1 MKLLT
6 SMTTPTLTAPGGDAR
21 SLLRGGFALWPPV
34 AEQRRL
40 LLLSDDETFWRNLLS
55 AASEAGRELV
65 RKRAA
70 ADLSRTLQLLKP
82 GVVLLDLDS
91 PAQAAWDAADFLLQD
106 ANSPPLLLLTSRSG
120 QIDFR
125 TAIQAG
131 SLVDKCES
139 PAKLLEIA
147 SLALESPEAT
157 HRERNAMQQVVVR
170 WLKPCSW
177 SAQGLPLRGFW
188 GITE

>member
-106 ANSPPLLLLTSRSG
+106 ANSPPTERDAASGRSMAETVQLVCSGHSAAPLLGNQRVARLNNRRPTPGR
-120 QIDFR
+120 
-125 TAIQAG
+125 G
-131 SLVDKCES
+131 S
-139 PAKLLEIA
+139 A
-147 SLALESPEAT
+147 
-157 HRERNAMQQVVVR
+157 VVE
-170 WLKPCSW
+170 P
-177 SAQGLPLRGFW
+177 
-188 GITE
+188 